1 MTARMIGADQWDSM
15 VVSSKKPVLVEF
27 MTRTCPICAV
37 MAPVIDRIA
46 EKYEGKVL
54 VLRID
59 ASRDQSLAMGFGVQG
74 VPTFMMFCKG
84 RSIASM
90 VGEVYP
96 TLLERM
102 VEEAIH
108 HGDGCAQKQ
117 TRMTYEISGYG

>member
-1 MTARMIGADQWDSM
+1 M
-15 VVSSKKPVLVEF
+15 VVSSRKPVLVEF
-27 MTRTCPICAV
+27 MTRTCPVCAV

-46 EKYEGKVL
+46 GKFDGKVI
-54 VLRID
+54 VVKVD
-59 ASRDQSLAMGFGVQG
+59 ASRDQSLAMRFGVQG

-96 TLLERM
+96 ALLERM
-102 VEEAIH
+102 AEDALR